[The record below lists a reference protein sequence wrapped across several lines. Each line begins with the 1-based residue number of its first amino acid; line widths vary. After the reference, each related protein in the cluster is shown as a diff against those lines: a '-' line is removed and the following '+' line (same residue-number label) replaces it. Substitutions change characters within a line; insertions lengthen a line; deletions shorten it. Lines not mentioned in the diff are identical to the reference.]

1 VDHFDPHSLL
11 TKYYSGH
18 HVVDLQLL
26 FVCCLMRIHFNK
38 FVIKSRIMRRAG
50 HVELTGGRT
59 GMYRVWRGDVSE
71 TDRLQNLDVDGMIIL
86 K

>member
-1 VDHFDPHSLL
+1 
-11 TKYYSGH
+11 
-18 HVVDLQLL
+18 
-26 FVCCLMRIHFNK
+26 
-38 FVIKSRIMRRAG
+38 MRRAG